1 MGNPDAGGL
10 WEAHLKGFISELGGR
25 EVAEFPGNFWFK
37 ESGLL
42 LSTYVDDLTLAGPS
56 HLHKDFWEKL
66 TRLVDIEPP
75 EDIYRV
81 LGRNHLLIDAP
92 KDPTEPDLNAA
103 MGRLKGGMAF
113 DMRDYAR
120 QTVALY
126 LEVAQLKS
134 EKLRDATTPFCPA
147 GSLDPA
153 DDALEGEL
161 GFAACRVLMK
171 ALWLG
176 RLARPDLVKPI
187 GDLASFAQ
195 KWSRNCDK
203 QLHRLVCYI
212 NSTVNSTLVGTVQDS
227 TEDLHLSLYVD
238 ADFAGERDA
247 KSTSGILDFEWSA
260 HAFST
265 CVGVQKADIGLPID
279 NRGGDCISRILPL
292 SGGAPCA

>member
-1 MGNPDAGGL
+1 M
-10 WEAHLKGFISELGGR
+10 
-25 EVAEFPGNFWFK
+25 
-37 ESGLL
+37 
-42 LSTYVDDLTLAGPS
+42 
-56 HLHKDFWEKL
+56 
-66 TRLVDIEPP
+66 
-75 EDIYRV
+75 
-81 LGRNHLLIDAP
+81 IDAP
-92 KDPTEPDLNAA
+92 KGPTEPDLNAA

-120 QTVALY
+120 QSVALY
-126 LEVAQLKS
+126 LEVAQLKT

-187 GDLASFAQ
+187 GDLASFVQ

-227 TEDLHLSLYVD
+227 TDELHLSLYVD

-247 KSTSGILDFEWSA
+247 KSTSGGFL
-260 HAFST
+260 T
-265 CVGVQKADIGLPID
+265 
-279 NRGGDCISRILPL
+279 L
-292 SGGAPCA
+292 SGPHTHFPLACLKGRPRSPDRQPRRSSYLSRTPFTRRRFLRSAYGS

>member
-1 MGNPDAGGL
+1 
-10 WEAHLKGFISELGGR
+10 
-25 EVAEFPGNFWFK
+25 
-37 ESGLL
+37 
-42 LSTYVDDLTLAGPS
+42 
-56 HLHKDFWEKL
+56 
-66 TRLVDIEPP
+66 
-75 EDIYRV
+75 
-81 LGRNHLLIDAP
+81 
-92 KDPTEPDLNAA
+92 
-103 MGRLKGGMAF
+103 
-113 DMRDYAR
+113 MRDYAR

-126 LEVAQLKS
+126 LEVAQLKT

-187 GDLASFAQ
+187 GDLASFVQ

-227 TEDLHLSLYVD
+227 TDELHLSLYVD
-238 ADFAGERDA
+238 VDFAGERDA
-247 KSTSGILDFEWSA
+247 KSTSGGF
-260 HAFST
+260 
-265 CVGVQKADIGLPID
+265 
-279 NRGGDCISRILPL
+279 L
-292 SGGAPCA
+292 SGPHTHFPLAWVSKRQTRSPDRQPRRKSCLLRTFCTKRHFLRSAYGS